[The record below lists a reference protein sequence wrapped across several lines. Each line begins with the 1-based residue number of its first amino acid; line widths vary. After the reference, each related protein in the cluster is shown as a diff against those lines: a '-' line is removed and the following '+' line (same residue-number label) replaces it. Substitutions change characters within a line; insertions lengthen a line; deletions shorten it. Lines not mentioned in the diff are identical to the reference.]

1 MDVVLI
7 NSSYN
12 DTNHLIMDSQM
23 KRVTEMLPLGVCY
36 LATELEV
43 EGFEVQVLDMAVLEE
58 VEIREE
64 LEALVKK
71 PPKCVGI
78 SSSTLSYVAAMEV
91 ATFLKNNLGMD
102 YPIFMGGYHVTFEY
116 AEALKSHMVDVV
128 IRGEGEEVIGKV
140 VDCLGDH
147 RPKSSLY
154 EIPGLSFL
162 VNEKIYSTDPDI
174 LRVKDLDKIP
184 IPKRSYLRTDLYRNT
199 GTIISSRGC
208 VGKCQFCAAG
218 AFGAIRTRSARSE
231 ERRVGKECRL

>member
-78 SSSTLSYVAAMEV
+78 SSSTLS
-91 ATFLKNNLGMD
+91 
-102 YPIFMGGYHVTFEY
+102 
-116 AEALKSHMVDVV
+116 
-128 IRGEGEEVIGKV
+128 
-140 VDCLGDH
+140 
-147 RPKSSLY
+147 
-154 EIPGLSFL
+154 
-162 VNEKIYSTDPDI
+162 
-174 LRVKDLDKIP
+174 
-184 IPKRSYLRTDLYRNT
+184 
-199 GTIISSRGC
+199 
-208 VGKCQFCAAG
+208 
-218 AFGAIRTRSARSE
+218 
-231 ERRVGKECRL
+231 